1 MLLPFLLQLVCCP
14 SVWMLQPTSDSSRVV
29 ASPPRPRDDSGWL
42 QQRRGSA
49 DRNAI
54 SHTRTCSN
62 LFPEFF
68 KVFTASL
75 DTVPSY
81 IYKKLKRLSSGF
93 NRSPGPDLTDFA
105 QGLQLFIS
113 PLPPAL
119 FPPLVPLV
127 PLHHRRLYIPFPS
140 LAPRINRQFLV
151 LFLFSSFFLCCSTF
165 HARLAGAS
173 SLPTRVAPR
182 GPAPAGAGRKPLSL
196 FKWINAA
203 MEVAGASA
211 RACER
216 RVTDGINHRC
226 DRVRGGERGR

>member
-1 MLLPFLLQLVCCP
+1 MQGWRL
-14 SVWMLQPTSDSSRVV
+14 TS
-29 ASPPRPRDDSGWL
+29 APRDDSDWL
-42 QQRRGSA
+42 QRRRGSA

-54 SHTRTCSN
+54 SHTRSCSN

-68 KVFTASL
+68 KVFTAPL

-140 LAPRINRQFLV
+140 SAPRINRQFLV
-151 LFLFSSFFLCCSTF
+151 LFLSFFFFMLLDVSCPPRRSLLASHPGRTSRAST
-165 HARLAGAS
+165 G
-173 SLPTRVAPR
+173 
-182 GPAPAGAGRKPLSL
+182 
-196 FKWINAA
+196 
-203 MEVAGASA
+203 
-211 RACER
+211 
-216 RVTDGINHRC
+216 
-226 DRVRGGERGR
+226 RGGKEAALTL